1 MTPTYICSQRIT
13 CWYIAFRSVFRVYV
27 DMKHYRWSSINNN
40 HRNLTIYVMLKWQVL
55 AALIDQH
62 NRDENRDKNKE
73 VIIHFVED
81 RFETLLA
88 VMKVPAL
95 DSVQLYL
102 VDWGYNTK
110 SQREEAKK
118 LFPRVKLINGEDFKA
133 LATSFIQW
141 GFRYKAFFRSILL
154 LFCYVCY
161 VLCRCYD
168 VIWCAVM
175 RCHVLS

>member
-1 MTPTYICSQRIT
+1 MTLLFEVYLVFMYI
-13 CWYIAFRSVFRVYV
+13 
-27 DMKHYRWSSINNN
+27 WSTIDDHQSIIN
-40 HRNLTIYVMLKWQVL
+40 HRNLTINVILKWQVL

-175 RCHVLS
+175 RCYVLS

>member
-1 MTPTYICSQRIT
+1 MIYFYSKIIDQIMIFFIWNKLQR
-13 CWYIAFRSVFRVYV
+13 
-27 DMKHYRWSSINNN
+27 
-40 HRNLTIYVMLKWQVL
+40 QVL

-88 VMKVPAL
+88 VMKIPAL

-102 VDWGYNTK
+102 VDWGYNTRT
-110 SQREEAKK
+110 QREEAKK

-141 GFRYKAFFRSILL
+141 WFQIMLRLL
-154 LFCYVCY
+154 YSVIEMIWCA
-161 VLCRCYD
+161 
-168 VIWCAVM
+168 VIWCAMLCWAAFYDRLFNYKFYFLVDA
-175 RCHVLS
+175 